1 MADLLTQSWIANQ
14 HGVPTAILR
23 AGNVIGGGDFSEN
36 RLIPDLIRSI
46 QSDSELFLRY
56 PSAIRPWQSVLDC
69 LDGYLAVLW
78 DLLEKK
84 NSDIWNVGPG
94 KSSSLTVSQI
104 ADFALNTFS
113 ADVESKKRILNNEN
127 HLVEQ
132 KVLTLNTEKIT
143 EKLGW
148 ANKYS
153 IEESLLTTMDWYK
166 HYLRKQNLR
175 LITSKQIEEYYAAK
189 R

>member
-1 MADLLTQSWIANQ
+1 
-14 HGVPTAILR
+14 
-23 AGNVIGGGDFSEN
+23 
-36 RLIPDLIRSI
+36 
-46 QSDSELFLRY
+46 
-56 PSAIRPWQSVLDC
+56 
-69 LDGYLAVLW
+69 
-78 DLLEKK
+78 
-84 NSDIWNVGPG
+84 
-94 KSSSLTVSQI
+94 VSQI